1 MGSINK
7 ATMNG
12 PIHVFMCK
20 YTFTS
25 LGGEPRSRV
34 VGSYDDKFR
43 FDFLINVKTFS
54 KVVGPFSIPAS
65 VYKRTSSS
73 TSSSTVDMVILLK
86 DLFIY

>member
-1 MGSINK
+1 M
-7 ATMNG
+7 
-12 PIHVFMCK
+12 
-20 YTFTS
+20 
-25 LGGEPRSRV
+25 